1 MGTEKSEN
9 WETTPSNEEVLE
21 ELVWTLE
28 SSRGEFKLILARC
41 NYLRLR
47 SQLVKRLQVLTD
59 IDIQVLQLQRSDKT
73 LYTTIHAQLQARLK
87 NQLGCKQ
94 PEALMVFNLESVS
107 DITQMF
113 STTNQ
118 VREEFRK
125 HFHFPVVL
133 WVTDEVLHQ
142 FLHSA
147 SDFESWATSIEFS
160 FSTPE
165 LIRSL
170 QKDSD
175 ALFTSAMAADMYD
188 IGWEMGY
195 LRRREI
201 TSALKDLERRKQ
213 KLEPVLKANVEFV
226 QGQNAYLKNQITI
239 ALKHYHQSLD
249 FWSRYVACPR
259 DIIYSGDLACYVSTI
274 KRKKFIAKLKIGL
287 IMFNIGLCYW
297 ERAQTHRVQ
306 SQNDLEQA
314 KSYFQQSINTFT
326 ETDRPHL
333 VAKFINSL
341 GEVLRQL
348 KAWRELL
355 SLAENSLGLQQ
366 LYGNPIQVAQ
376 TYSFFAEVAYYQKRW
391 LDTKHYIYKAL
402 HNLSKV
408 KSPPQSHR
416 SLYLMLLAQAENK
429 LGQVPRAL
437 KHLQMAA
444 DIGIQSNPHQY
455 IRILRSLRSL
465 YREQKQYLQ
474 AFRTKLQE
482 RFVEQ
487 QYGWRAFVGP
497 GILQSVQQ
505 SKLNNFVE
513 TRHNNFVETP
523 YISLRERFA
532 NASLHG
538 VAPEIFASGRKRDI
552 EHLLERIARPDYKLI
567 VIHGYPGVGKS
578 SLVQA
583 GLLPAVR
590 QRYLGTQDI
599 IPIQITDYHYWTK
612 QLVELL
618 LNTLKQKNIIVENQ
632 DHSFDNILR
641 LLKKCEEKNIRILLI
656 FDHLEELLSI
666 ENLPIKRKLFF
677 RFISKCLNI
686 LTVKIIILLRQ
697 EYLYILSDINSHY
710 TPSIINDIYHSD
722 VLYQVGNI
730 SINEV
735 KPLIEDL
742 TKLSNFHL
750 EEALIEHLV
759 EELATRTAE
768 VSPLELQVLGTQ
780 LQTENITTLEQY
792 FTWGPK
798 SRFIQRYIQ
807 EVITDCG
814 DENKQ
819 AAELVIE
826 LLTNNISKFT
836 IQTNTELAEKLS
848 LLAVNLKVKKRNI
861 QKSQLNL
868 VLQIFIESG
877 VVSLLSS

>member
-487 QYGWRAFVGP
+487 QYAWRAFVGP

-505 SKLNNFVE
+505 SKLK
-513 TRHNNFVETP
+513 NFVETP
-523 YISLRERFA
+523 YVSLRERFA

-759 EELATRTAE
+759 EELATGTAE

-792 FTWGPK
+792 LTWGPK

-836 IQTNTELAEKLS
+836 IQTNTELAGKLS